1 MTDEW
6 HARLRQA
13 VKDENEER
21 RREIEAYNHWLAG
34 VTLAGLGITLLAIA
48 VLIWLVIQ

>member
-1 MTDEW
+1 MTDKWKAYFDRIE
-6 HARLRQA
+6 R
-13 VKDENEER
+13 DNEER

>member
-1 MTDEW
+1 MNDKWKAYFDGIE
-6 HARLRQA
+6 R
-13 VKDENEER
+13 DNEER

-48 VLIWLVIQ
+48 ALIWVAIQ